1 MKNRLIHFAIH
12 TDNTERARN
21 FYASVFDWGF
31 ASYGSPDFLQIR
43 GDSEEV
49 LGALQSRNY
58 SPVKERFI
66 GLECTISV
74 VDLDD
79 IIRKIETGGG
89 KILMPKTVIPNVGW
103 LTKFSDTEGNVLCAM
118 QTDRSVK

>member
-12 TDNTERARN
+12 TDNIDRARN
-21 FYASVFDWGF
+21 FYSGVFDWSF
-31 ASYGSPDFLQIR
+31 ASYGPPDFLQIK
-43 GDSEEV
+43 GDNEEV

-58 SPVKERFI
+58 SPSKENFI

-74 VDLDD
+74 DNID
-79 IIRKIETGGG
+79 ETIKKVQEAGG
-89 KILMPKTVIPNVGW
+89 KIIMPKVPIPHVGW

-118 QTDRSVK
+118 QADGNAR